1 MNLFSAKSIVVLI
14 CSIFTINQTGFSQPV
29 TIADTTKPDKH
40 ITILNNKIF
49 LNFPAAA
56 VVSPRVAD
64 IMAADPNENKETRII
79 MENGKMRMV
88 FMAQELFALSGKTL
102 FYDIA
107 KEVEPDFDFTRKI
120 LSDNDSLLAILS
132 TPTLFDSTAS
142 AILVNSLLIK
152 SPDNTVSRIDV
163 YINPDAF
170 SLKSEYA
177 RLSEN
182 IFKTISKGSRRI
194 NLDAKEE
201 SYKIFGTNSK
211 FLFKLPKN
219 YFVSVDEKYDFG
231 VFKLNKFK
239 NLLTD
244 TTYTSITIYA
254 GRHPSYFHKE
264 YGYTED
270 KAVKA
275 KGQFLQ
281 SPVDWLYFKDDAQ
294 NFYLKEQF
302 IPSDAIEK
310 GLILHVAIL
319 SNKKEVLEELVKIAE
334 GVKIVK

>member
-1 MNLFSAKSIVVLI
+1 MKFSAKSIVVLV
-14 CSIFTINQTGFSQPV
+14 CSFFSINKAVFSQSASM
-29 TIADTTKPDKH
+29 ADTTKLQKH
-40 ITILNNKIF
+40 ITILNNKVF
-49 LNFPAAA
+49 FDFPAAA

-79 MENGKMRMV
+79 IDNGKIRLV

-102 FYDIA
+102 FEDIS
-107 KEVEPDFDFTRKI
+107 KEVEPDFDFARKV
-120 LSDNDSLLAILS
+120 LFDSDSVLAILS
-132 TPTLFDSTAS
+132 TPTLFDSTAN

-152 SPDNTVSRIDV
+152 SPDHTVSRIDV

-170 SLKSEYA
+170 LLRNEYV

-182 IFKTISKGSRRI
+182 IFKTISKGARRI

-219 YFVSVDEKYDFG
+219 YFVTVDEKYDFG

-254 GRHPSYFHKE
+254 GHHPSYFHKE

-270 KAVKA
+270 KAVTA

-281 SPVDWLYFKDDAQ
+281 VPVDWLYFKDDAQ

-302 IPSDAIEK
+302 IPADAIEK
-310 GLILHVAIL
+310 GLVLHVAIL
-319 SNKKEVLEELVKIAE
+319 SNKKEVLDELVKIAE
-334 GVKIVK
+334 GMKVVK